1 MVLWPLDGWI
11 LLPVVGLVEGSGSK
25 VSAKQWATFQLHI
38 LRPPDQCHVSI
49 PMHATRMNARN
60 ECNRHCIEK

>member
-25 VSAKQWATFQLHI
+25 VSAKQWATFQLHTETTGSVP
-38 LRPPDQCHVSI
+38 RFNS
-49 PMHATRMNARN
+49 HACYEN
-60 ECNRHCIEK
+60 ECEKRMQSSLH